1 MKDMKR
7 ALRRHHAT
15 RLGKARHFH
24 WGRDI
29 RNEAKYI
36 GIAINTPCTCS
47 CWMCGNPRRHLNEVT
62 LQEKIADLD
71 QKQNAEGIDNQD

>member
-7 ALRRHHAT
+7 ALRWHHDAS
-15 RLGKARHFH
+15 LGAARRFH

-29 RNEAKYI
+29 RNEPKYL
-36 GIAINTPCTCS
+36 GMAINTPCSCS

-62 LQEKIADLD
+62 LQEKLVDLN
-71 QKQNAEGIDNQD
+71 QKHNTEC